1 VVEFLMI
8 DIEDWLVEF
17 IDVSGE
23 YTEVIN
29 WLIDNIE
36 DVRDKQIKGEFKG
49 KPKPYHFS
57 SISQFARFRGLT
69 DKWYLEV
76 RGNQQRKTVR
86 FNNSVPHRQ
95 IVEFALKY
103 LCQVK

>member
-1 VVEFLMI
+1 MQVYNKRHWPYQYRMI
-8 DIEDWLVEF
+8 PEPDAWEQACRLEA
-17 IDVSGE
+17 
-23 YTEVIN
+23 YC
-29 WLIDNIE
+29 IDN
-36 DVRDKQIKGEFKG
+36 FG